1 MSFLIFFCNGVKYQ
15 IVICILFSLV
25 WNYKLYHGNADKKMQ
40 IYEMQIY
47 EMQIYEMQICEIQI
61 YKVQICE
68 IQIYNMQIYEME
80 IYNNNISKRVK

>member
-47 EMQIYEMQICEIQI
+47 EIQIYKMQICEIQI
-61 YKVQICE
+61 YK
-68 IQIYNMQIYEME
+68 MQIYEME

>member
-40 IYEMQIY
+40 IYEIQIY
-47 EMQIYEMQICEIQI
+47 EMQIYEIQI
-61 YKVQICE
+61 YKVQIC
-68 IQIYNMQIYEME
+68 EME

>member
-40 IYEMQIY
+40 IYEMQIC
-47 EMQIYEMQICEIQI
+47 EIQIYKMQICEIQI
-61 YKVQICE
+61 YK
-68 IQIYNMQIYEME
+68 MQIYEME